1 MFALVVSLSSQSRDT
16 PPETDVEK
24 VRKNAQR
31 MYLEEQ
37 KYWKDNEEIIK
48 KQMDDDREKQLKE

>member
-1 MFALVVSLSSQSRDT
+1 V

-37 KYWKDNEEIIK
+37 KYWKDNEESIK
-48 KQMDDDREKQLKE
+48 KSMDDDRERQLKELVWTFSVLVRRY

>member
-1 MFALVVSLSSQSRDT
+1 MHALPFQTKDE
-16 PPETDVEK
+16 PPELYIEQ
-24 VRKNAQR
+24 VRKHSQR

-37 KYWKDNEEIIK
+37 KYWKDNAALIQ

>member
-1 MFALVVSLSSQSRDT
+1 MER
-16 PPETDVEK
+16 

-37 KYWKDNEEIIK
+37 KYWKDNEAIIK
-48 KQMDDDREKQLKE
+48 EQMDQDREKQLKE

>member
-1 MFALVVSLSSQSRDT
+1 V

-37 KYWKDNEEIIK
+37 KYWKDNEESIK
-48 KQMDDDREKQLKE
+48 KSMDDDRERQLKE